1 MLRNRLC
8 YGLVLLGTSLFFLC
22 YDGYL
27 SYYVFFLS
35 VLLPLFSL
43 VLSLPG
49 MLLLRLELSLSGP
62 DPALGRCRKGEAA
75 TLRLTARCPWF
86 LTGSR
91 VKLRLTVKNT
101 LTGERRREWLVF
113 SPSREPLTIEHQVA
127 SPHCGL
133 VECSL
138 SRGKCCDLL
147 GLFTLPLRLK
157 KAPPCR
163 VYFFPAVYRPALAL
177 GEQPLPD
184 GEGDKYSPHKPGD
197 DPTELFGLR
206 PYREGDRLSRIHWKL
221 SQKTGQTLV
230 KELGL
235 PVSERVLFLL
245 DLTGPGEEISLQL
258 DAFATL
264 SGFLT
269 DQGAAHRVG
278 CRGKNG
284 AFALYEIA
292 GPEDALPVLET
303 LLSLGGA
310 APLPPPAPEDLPDG
324 VAHLLLLSGGP
335 EEGLCALLQDRYPS
349 ARRTL
354 LWTGPEGAAPPPGFS
369 QTLRL
374 RPGQLTQLF
383 TGWTL

>member
-35 VLLPLFSL
+35 LLLPLFSL

-177 GEQPLPD
+177 G
-184 GEGDKYSPHKPGD
+184 
-197 DPTELFGLR
+197 
-206 PYREGDRLSRIHWKL
+206 
-221 SQKTGQTLV
+221 
-230 KELGL
+230 
-235 PVSERVLFLL
+235 
-245 DLTGPGEEISLQL
+245 
-258 DAFATL
+258 
-264 SGFLT
+264 
-269 DQGAAHRVG
+269 
-278 CRGKNG
+278 
-284 AFALYEIA
+284 
-292 GPEDALPVLET
+292 
-303 LLSLGGA
+303 
-310 APLPPPAPEDLPDG
+310 
-324 VAHLLLLSGGP
+324 
-335 EEGLCALLQDRYPS
+335 
-349 ARRTL
+349 
-354 LWTGPEGAAPPPGFS
+354 
-369 QTLRL
+369 
-374 RPGQLTQLF
+374 
-383 TGWTL
+383 

>member
-35 VLLPLFSL
+35 LLLPLFSL

-235 PVSERVLFLL
+235 PVSERVLFLCRAFYFLGVLRGGEAYRNSLACDAEAELPEPLPFEL
-245 DLTGPGEEISLQL
+245 DDFSAA
-258 DAFATL
+258 DFADGL
-264 SGFLT
+264 LEL
-269 DQGAAHRVG
+269 
-278 CRGKNG
+278 K
-284 AFALYEIA
+284 
-292 GPEDALPVLET
+292 PEDRDKLLE
-303 LLSLGGA
+303 LLGLRIANGGA
-310 APLPPPAPEDLPDG
+310 VEAVRVVSESDTEFPDF
-324 VAHLLLLSGGP
+324 
-335 EEGLCALLQDRYPS
+335 EEEA
-349 ARRTL
+349 
-354 LWTGPEGAAPPPGFS
+354 
-369 QTLRL
+369 
-374 RPGQLTQLF
+374 
-383 TGWTL
+383 